1 MRENKQ
7 QSFTIGFLCIVNVTF
22 VIFDLINIISY
33 TFFGVATLN
42 YNKDTSILML
52 EKVQYTLI
60 FEFALFKRKWTRV
73 LCVSKQCSLLKSNTT
88 SYMVLVK
95 SVLYYCCS
103 WQDKCGHGINEIKNE
118 GSS

>member
-33 TFFGVATLN
+33 NYFGVATLN

-60 FEFALFKRKWTRV
+60 FEFALFKRK
-73 LCVSKQCSLLKSNTT
+73 
-88 SYMVLVK
+88 
-95 SVLYYCCS
+95 
-103 WQDKCGHGINEIKNE
+103 
-118 GSS
+118 